1 MPNLQDKAA
10 GPHSSFTYQL
20 RRVGGEADVAVLQ
33 ADSEFAGRRPM
44 TGRLTQLQPLL
55 RLSLRHDRLLIWSI
69 RRQGI
74 FIKDSKS
81 YMAQK
86 HHIIRIVPQMH
97 VATYYL

>member
-33 ADSEFAGRRPM
+33 ADSEYAGRRPM

-55 RLSLRHDRLLIWSI
+55 RLSLRHSERCRSLASCA
-69 RRQGI
+69 R
-74 FIKDSKS
+74 
-81 YMAQK
+81 AQK
-86 HHIIRIVPQMH
+86 
-97 VATYYL
+97 L